1 MFIEMISKT
10 IYEIYFKKCTIYI
23 NSFSGIFLSND
34 KNNLSIKDSLNR
46 ALLNKFNV
54 DDWDECTTDLVHIK
68 FLIKFSSIFNKIAD
82 VNELNNVEFIKDD
95 CEVQVHFIHYKS
107 KKYFDIRDYDYN
119 NVSMPYDHRFKNDF
133 ILGGNG

>member
-10 IYEIYFKKCTIYI
+10 IYTLYFKKCTVYV

-34 KNNLSIKDSLNR
+34 ENNLSIKDSVNR
-46 ALLNKFNV
+46 ILLNKFNV
-54 DDWDECTTDLVHIK
+54 DDWDEYTTDLVHIK

-95 CEVQVHFIHYKS
+95 YEVQVHFIHYGS

-119 NVSMPYDHRFKNDF
+119 NASIPYDHRFKNDF
-133 ILGGNG
+133 ILGGNS

>member
-1 MFIEMISKT
+1 MFVEMISKT
-10 IYEIYFKKCTIYI
+10 IYEIYFKKCTIYV

-34 KNNLSIKDSLNR
+34 KNNLSIKDSSNR

-82 VNELNNVEFIKDD
+82 VNELNNIEFIKNDPK
-95 CEVQVHFIHYKS
+95 VQVYFIHYGY
-107 KKYFDIRDYDYN
+107 KKYFDMRDYDYN
-119 NVSMPYDHRFKNDF
+119 SASIPYDYKFKNDF
-133 ILGGNG
+133 ILGGNS

>member
-1 MFIEMISKT
+1 MFVEMISKT
-10 IYEIYFKKCTIYI
+10 IYEIYFKKCTIYV

-34 KNNLSIKDSLNR
+34 KNNLSIKDSSNR

-82 VNELNNVEFIKDD
+82 VNELNNIEFIKNDPK
-95 CEVQVHFIHYKS
+95 VQVYFIHYGY
-107 KKYFDIRDYDYN
+107 KKYFDMRDYDYN
-119 NVSMPYDHRFKNDF
+119 NASIPYDHRFKNDF
-133 ILGGNG
+133 ILEGNS

>member
-1 MFIEMISKT
+1 MFIEMKCKT
-10 IYEIYFKKCTIYI
+10 IYTIYFKKCTIYV
-23 NSFSGIFLSND
+23 NSFSGVFLSND

-46 ALLNKFNV
+46 ILLNKFNV
-54 DDWDECTTDLVHIK
+54 DDWDEYTADLVHIK

-95 CEVQVHFIHYKS
+95 YEVQVHFIHYGY

-119 NVSMPYDHRFKNDF
+119 NASIPYDHRFKNDF
-133 ILGGNG
+133 ILGGNS

>member
-1 MFIEMISKT
+1 MFIETIRKT
-10 IYEIYFKKCTIYI
+10 IYRMYFEKCTIYV
-23 NSFSGIFLSND
+23 NSFSGVFLSND

-46 ALLNKFNV
+46 TLLNKFKV
-54 DDWDECTTDLVHIK
+54 DDWDKYTTDLVHIK

-95 CEVQVHFIHYKS
+95 YEVQVHFIHYGY

-119 NVSMPYDHRFKNDF
+119 NATIPYDNRFKNDF
-133 ILGGNG
+133 ILGGNS

>member
-1 MFIEMISKT
+1 MFIETIRKT
-10 IYEIYFKKCTIYI
+10 IYRMYFEKCTIYV
-23 NSFSGIFLSND
+23 NSFSGVFLSND

-46 ALLNKFNV
+46 TLLNKFKV
-54 DDWDECTTDLVHIK
+54 DDWDKYTTDLVHIK

-95 CEVQVHFIHYKS
+95 CEVQVHFIHYGY

-119 NVSMPYDHRFKNDF
+119 NATIPYDHGFKNDF

>member
-1 MFIEMISKT
+1 MFIETIRKT
-10 IYEIYFKKCTIYI
+10 IYRMYFEKCTIYV
-23 NSFSGIFLSND
+23 NSFSGVFLSND

-46 ALLNKFNV
+46 TLLNKFNV
-54 DDWDECTTDLVHIK
+54 DDWDKYTTDLVHIK

-95 CEVQVHFIHYKS
+95 YEVQVHFIHYGY

-119 NVSMPYDHRFKNDF
+119 NASMPYDNRFKNDF
-133 ILGGNG
+133 ILGGNS

>member
-1 MFIEMISKT
+1 MFIEMKCKT
-10 IYEIYFKKCTIYI
+10 IYTIYFKKCTIYV

-34 KNNLSIKDSLNR
+34 KNNLSIKDSSNR

-95 CEVQVHFIHYKS
+95 YEVQVHFIHYGY

-119 NVSMPYDHRFKNDF
+119 NASIPYDHKFKNDF
-133 ILGGNG
+133 ILGGNS

>member
-1 MFIEMISKT
+1 MFVEMISKT

-34 KNNLSIKDSLNR
+34 KNNLSIKDSSNR

-82 VNELNNVEFIKDD
+82 VNELNNIEFIKNDPK
-95 CEVQVHFIHYKS
+95 VQVYFIHYGH
-107 KKYFDIRDYDYN
+107 KKYFDMRDYDYN
-119 NVSMPYDHRFKNDF
+119 NASIPYDHKFKSDF
-133 ILGGNG
+133 ILGGNS

>member
-1 MFIEMISKT
+1 MFIETIRKT
-10 IYEIYFKKCTIYI
+10 IYRMYFEKCTIYV
-23 NSFSGIFLSND
+23 NSFSGVFLSND

-46 ALLNKFNV
+46 TLLNKFNV
-54 DDWDECTTDLVHIK
+54 DDWDKYTTDLVHIK

-95 CEVQVHFIHYKS
+95 CEVQVHFIHYGH

-119 NVSMPYDHRFKNDF
+119 NASMPYDNRFKNDF
-133 ILGGNG
+133 ILGGNS

>member
-1 MFIEMISKT
+1 MFIETIRKT
-10 IYEIYFKKCTIYI
+10 IYRMYFEKCTIYV
-23 NSFSGIFLSND
+23 NSFSGVFLSND

-46 ALLNKFNV
+46 TLLNKFKV
-54 DDWDECTTDLVHIK
+54 DDWDKYTTDLVHIK

-95 CEVQVHFIHYKS
+95 CEVQVHFIHYGH

-119 NVSMPYDHRFKNDF
+119 NASIPYDYKFKNDF
-133 ILGGNG
+133 ILGGNS

>member
-1 MFIEMISKT
+1 MFIEMKCKT
-10 IYEIYFKKCTIYI
+10 IYTIYFKKCTIYV
-23 NSFSGIFLSND
+23 NSFSGVFLSND

-46 ALLNKFNV
+46 ILLNKFNV
-54 DDWDECTTDLVHIK
+54 DDWDEYTADLVHIK

-95 CEVQVHFIHYKS
+95 YEVQVHFIHYGY

-119 NVSMPYDHRFKNDF
+119 NATIPYDNRFKNDF
-133 ILGGNG
+133 ILGGNS